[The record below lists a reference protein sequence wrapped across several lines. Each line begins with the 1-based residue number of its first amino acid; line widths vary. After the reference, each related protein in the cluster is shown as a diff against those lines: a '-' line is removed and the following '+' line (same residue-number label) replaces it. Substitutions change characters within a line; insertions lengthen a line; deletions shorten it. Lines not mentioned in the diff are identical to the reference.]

1 MPSTR
6 RATAKQAVESKEK
19 SNPTW
24 GAGGLIQNRELGSL
38 VLMILCPVFVL
49 TFNYIIRA
57 HDGSFVAFY
66 NYVLKSN
73 SVLKLFSEI
82 CPTPLDP
89 LALKMIFAYSAFELF
104 LMKVVPG
111 KRFTSTITPTGHL
124 PVYKA
129 NGLQCY
135 TITIITVFALYIFD
149 IFNPAIVYDNMGKLL
164 SSMNMLALCLCAFLT
179 VKGLNFPSTKDAGS
193 NGSLIVD
200 FFWGTELYPRVF
212 GFDIKQFTNCRFG
225 MMFWQV
231 GILCYGIKQYET
243 LGYLSSSMLVSI
255 VVQTVYITKF
265 FWWETGYFCTMDIQ
279 HDRAGYYLCWGC
291 LVWVPSMYTIHS
303 YFLVE
308 HPVLL
313 SPVVTAAMLVA
324 GVFSV
329 SFSSHRKTFSHPTR
343 HYRNPPL
350 RCGAIMTATGKGKN
364 SALPEAER
372 RFGDPFLITPLRS
385 TPQKMVRES
394 QSTWQI
400 ASMILTLSLRIVT
413 LRVCPL

>member
-6 RATAKQAVESKEK
+6 RSSAKEESSAANKEK
-19 SNPTW
+19 ANPTW

-38 VLMILCPVFVL
+38 ALIILCPVFVL

-57 HDGSFVAFY
+57 HDGSFTAFY
-66 NYVLKSN
+66 KYAMKSN
-73 SVLKLFSEI
+73 SFLKLFHEI
-82 CPTPLDP
+82 CPSPVDP
-89 LALKMIFAYSAFELF
+89 TALKLIFSYSAFELL
-104 LMKVVPG
+104 LMRLVPG

-129 NGLQCY
+129 NGLQSY
-135 TITIITVFALYIFD
+135 TITVITVFALYIFD
-149 IFNPAIVYDNMGKLL
+149 VFNPAIVYDYMGNLL

-179 VKGLNFPSTKDAGS
+179 FKGLNFPSTKDSGS

-231 GILCYGIKQYET
+231 GILCFGFKQYET
-243 LGYLSSSMLVSI
+243 LGYISSSMLVSI

-291 LVWVPSMYTIHS
+291 LVWVPSMYTIHT

-313 SPVVTAAMLVA
+313 SPVVTAAMLI
-324 GVFSV
+324 GGIFSV
-329 SFSSHRKTFSHPTR
+329 S
-343 HYRNPPL
+343 
-350 RCGAIMTATGKGKN
+350 I
-364 SALPEAER
+364 
-372 RFGDPFLITPLRS
+372 ITYIYIS
-385 TPQKMVRES
+385 N
-394 QSTWQI
+394 QSFN
-400 ASMILTLSLRIVT
+400 R
-413 LRVCPL
+413 